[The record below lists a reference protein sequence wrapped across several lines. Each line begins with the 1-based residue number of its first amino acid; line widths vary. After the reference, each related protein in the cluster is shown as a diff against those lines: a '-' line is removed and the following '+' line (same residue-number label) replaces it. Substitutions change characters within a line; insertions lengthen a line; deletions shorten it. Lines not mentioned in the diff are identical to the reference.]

1 MIAMDVHIIIII
13 ILSYYELLYYSYL
26 SNFWEMAGPITRDH
40 KLYFPFEERLLVA
53 SFFPRDSCQLSIM
66 PNQWDSAPNGVGAV
80 QAIIHWFA
88 PTSSFMMNIP
98 GSHNRKL
105 DKIGDKWLKDSL
117 MFCLKKNGC
126 CSSCGGFCGSTIWV
140 NWDGNAKT
148 YLSKAQFL
156 GISIGG
162 FSIVWFAAGSNWIAT
177 TKPGRHIQG
186 ATCWHHLHC
195 LPGIDRRG

>member
-1 MIAMDVHIIIII
+1 MIAIDVHIIIII

-26 SNFWEMAGPITRDH
+26 SNFWEMVGPITRDH

-162 FSIVWFAAGSNWIAT
+162 FSIV
-177 TKPGRHIQG
+177 
-186 ATCWHHLHC
+186 
-195 LPGIDRRG
+195 